1 MIRWSQ
7 TLLNTLREAPQDA
20 EIVSHM
26 LMIRAGMM
34 RKLGGGLYTYLPLG
48 MRALRKIEAIVRE
61 EMERAGAQETLFP
74 ILQPAELWKQTGR
87 WETMGPGM
95 FRVQDRKEAWYVL
108 APTAEEAFTA
118 LAKSEISS
126 YRQLPRTIFQMQ
138 DKFRDEIRPRFGLI
152 RGKEFIMKDAY
163 SFDADDA
170 GADKS
175 YRAMY
180 DAYVRIFA
188 RVGLAAKPV
197 EADTGDIGGN
207 FSHEF
212 MVFAASGEDGIL
224 DCPACGYAANQERAE
239 RAPAPVPYQT
249 EAGAAE
255 TVATPGQ
262 HTCEEVACFLGRP
275 IDQIVKSLVL
285 LVGGKPVMALVPGDR
300 ELSETKLRR
309 LFGGAKVEE
318 AAPETVAQVAGPVG
332 SIGPVGVSIPV
343 YADRSLQGAADVVV
357 GANQEGAHLLHVCLA
372 RDAKVAAYEDLA
384 TVRAGD
390 LCPKCGKPL
399 EIRRGTEV
407 GQCFKLGTKYS
418 AAMGASFLDEQGA
431 SKPLVMGC
439 YGIGVSRTL
448 QAIVEQSNDENGIIW
463 PAAVAPCQVAL
474 LILDPDVPEVVA
486 KAEALGAALEA
497 RGIDVF
503 VDDRAERPGVK
514 FKDADLIGLPIR
526 VVAGAKG
533 LAKGGFEIRRRT
545 ERDSAIVAPEQ
556 AAQAISD
563 LLATTQK

>member
-20 EIVSHM
+20 EIVSHR

-61 EMERAGAQETLFP
+61 EMDRAGAQETLFP

-87 WETMGPGM
+87 WESMGPGM
-95 FRVQDRKEAWYVL
+95 FRVRDRKEAWYVL

-118 LAKSEISS
+118 LAKSEIAS
-126 YRQLPRTIFQMQ
+126 YRQLPRTIYQMQ

-180 DAYVRIFA
+180 EAYVRIFR

-239 RAPAPVPYQT
+239 RQTAPVPYRA

-255 TVATPGQ
+255 PVATPGQ
-262 HTCEEVACFLGRP
+262 HTCEEVARFLGRP
-275 IDQIVKSLVL
+275 LDQIVKSLVL

-318 AAPETVAQVAGPVG
+318 ADPETVARLAGPVG
-332 SIGPVGVSIPV
+332 SIGPVGLDLPL
-343 YADRSLQGAADVVV
+343 YADRALEGAADMVV
-357 GANQEGAHLLHVCLA
+357 GANKEGFHLIHVSLA
-372 RDAKVAAYEDLA
+372 RDAKVTAYEDLA

-418 AAMGASFLDEQGA
+418 AAMGATYLDEQGTA
-431 SKPLVMGC
+431 KPLVMGC

-448 QAIVEQSNDENGIIW
+448 QAIVEQSNDEHGIIW

-474 LILDPDVPEVVA
+474 LILDTDVPEVVA
-486 KAEALGAALEA
+486 QAEALGAELE
-497 RGIDVF
+497 RLGIDVF

-545 ERDSAIVAPEQ
+545 ERDSAIVPPAE
-556 AAQAISD
+556 AAQAIAGMLS
-563 LLATTQK
+563 

>member
-20 EIVSHM
+20 EIVSHK
-26 LMIRAGMM
+26 LLIRAGMM

-74 ILQPAELWKQTGR
+74 ILQPAELWRQTGR
-87 WETMGPGM
+87 WDSMGPGM
-95 FRVQDRKEAWYVL
+95 FRVRDRKEAWYVL

-118 LAKSEISS
+118 LAKSEIAS
-126 YRQLPRTIFQMQ
+126 YRQLPRTIYQMQ

-170 GADKS
+170 GADRS

-180 DAYVRIFA
+180 EAYERIFA

-212 MVFAASGEDGIL
+212 MVYAASGEDGIL

-239 RAPAPVPYQT
+239 RAPAPVPYRA
-249 EAGAAE
+249 EAGGPE
-255 TVATPGQ
+255 RVATPGQ
-262 HTCEEVACFLGRP
+262 HTCEDVARFLGRP

-318 AAPETVAQVAGPVG
+318 ADAETVARLAGPVG
-332 SIGPVGVSIPV
+332 SIGPVGLSDLPV
-343 YADRSLQGAADVVV
+343 YADRALEGAADVVV
-357 GANQEGAHLLHVCLA
+357 GANAEGFHLAHVSLA
-372 RDAKVAAYEDLA
+372 RDARVTAYEDLA

-418 AAMGASFLDEQGA
+418 AAMGATYLDEQGA
-431 SKPLVMGC
+431 AKPIVMGC

-448 QAIVEQSNDENGIIW
+448 QAIVEQSNDKDGIVW

-486 KAEALGAALEA
+486 QAEALGAALEA

-503 VDDRAERPGVK
+503 VDDRPERPGVK

-545 ERDSAIVAPEQ
+545 ERDSAVVPPAE
-556 AAQAISD
+556 AAQAIAS
-563 LLATTQK
+563 LLEQSL

>member
-1 MIRWSQ
+1 MLRWTG
-7 TLLNTLREAPQDA
+7 TLLNTLREPPQDA
-20 EIVSHM
+20 EIVSHK

-34 RKLGGGLYTYLPLG
+34 RKLGGGLYVYLPLG

-87 WETMGPGM
+87 WESMGPGM
-95 FRVQDRKEAWYVL
+95 FRVKDRKDAWYVL

-118 LAKSEISS
+118 LAKSEIAS
-126 YRQLPRTIFQMQ
+126 YRQLPRTIYQLQ

-163 SFDADDA
+163 SFDADEA

-175 YRAMY
+175 YWAMHA
-180 DAYVRIFA
+180 AYVRIFE
-188 RVGLAAKPV
+188 RVGLKAKPV

-224 DCPACGYAANQERAE
+224 DCPQCGYAANQERAE
-239 RAPAPVPYQT
+239 RRVQPVPYQT
-249 EAGAAE
+249 EAGAPE
-255 TVATPGQ
+255 EIATPGQ
-262 HTCEEVACFLGRP
+262 HSCEEVARFLGRP

-285 LVGGKPVMALVPGDR
+285 LVGGKPTMVLIPGDR

-318 AAPETVAQVAGPVG
+318 ADEAAVAQVAGPVG
-332 SIGPVGVSIPV
+332 SIGPVGVSLPV
-343 YADRSLQGAADVVV
+343 YADCALKGAADVVV
-357 GANQEGAHLLHVCLA
+357 GANKEGFHLAHVSLA
-372 RDAKVAAYEDLA
+372 RDAKVVAYEDLV
-384 TVRAGD
+384 TVREGD
-390 LCPKCGKPL
+390 CCPKCGAAL
-399 EIRRGTEV
+399 ALRRGTEV

-418 AAMGASFLDEQGA
+418 AAMGATYLDEQGA
-431 SKPLVMGC
+431 SKPIVMGC

-448 QAIVEQSNDENGIIW
+448 QAIVEQSNDADGIIW
-463 PAAVAPCQVAL
+463 PAAVAPCQVNL
-474 LILDPDVPEVVA
+474 LILDPDNAEVVA
-486 KAEALGAALEA
+486 QAETLGQALEA

-514 FKDADLIGLPIR
+514 FKDADLIGLPVR
-526 VVAGAKG
+526 VVAGAKS
-533 LAKGGFEIRRRT
+533 LAKGGFEIRPRT
-545 ERDSAIVAPEQ
+545 ERDSVVIAPDKAADAIAEM
-556 AAQAISD
+556 
-563 LLATTQK
+563 LKTL